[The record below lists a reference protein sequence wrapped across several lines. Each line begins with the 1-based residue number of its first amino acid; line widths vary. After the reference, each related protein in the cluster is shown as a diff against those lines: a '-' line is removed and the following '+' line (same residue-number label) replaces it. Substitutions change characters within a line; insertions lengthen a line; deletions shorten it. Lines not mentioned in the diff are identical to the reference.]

1 MLTPPGKA
9 CRMGWV
15 LLRLP
20 AACCIRAVLFFGG
33 GVGRGHRWEQ
43 RGSAE
48 QGRSL
53 AAHRQQFAGE
63 NQPSELVKTH
73 ISEVN

>member
-20 AACCIRAVLFFGG
+20 AACCIRAVLFLGG
-33 GVGRGHRWEQ
+33 GRRGHRWEQ